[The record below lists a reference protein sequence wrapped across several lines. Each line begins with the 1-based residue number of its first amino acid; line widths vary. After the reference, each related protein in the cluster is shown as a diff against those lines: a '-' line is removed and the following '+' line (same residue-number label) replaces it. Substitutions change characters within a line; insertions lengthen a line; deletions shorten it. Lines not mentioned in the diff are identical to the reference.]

1 MIHTY
6 AAAQQG
12 SPSPGS
18 LFGWAAGFLLAGTYL
33 MYRARQL
40 KGRSSRLGQSGTAT
54 GTIAFGRKAYLVGA
68 WGCLAFGAL
77 CLVTAVGI
85 ALTN

>member
-12 SPSPGS
+12 SPSPGH
-18 LFGWAAGFLLAGTYL
+18 LFGWAAGFLLAGSYL
-33 MYRARQL
+33 MYRARRL
-40 KGRSSRLGQSGTAT
+40 KGGASRLGHSGAAT
-54 GTIAFGRKAYLVGA
+54 GTIAFGRRAYLASA
-68 WGCLAFGAL
+68 WVCLTFGAL
-77 CLVTAVGI
+77 CLVTAVGV